1 MTFRGT
7 AASFVIAASLLS
19 SSAALAQ
26 DEWKEEGG
34 EKPPPEDRPTKKKD
48 ETPPDQQ
55 APAKPATLI
64 LDLKLGP
71 AFVLSAK
78 GVTEFGLQINVGYA
92 LTHDMI
98 AKGDGLF
105 LTLSP
110 YMLVGEDLSLIA
122 PLGVQYD
129 LPLTMIPYE
138 GVYAYARVSG
148 GYLYQK
154 NATLDFDK
162 GYHGFA
168 VQPALGAKFA
178 IFGRFHVGIE
188 PFAFD
193 ILHTFPPKTTNV
205 PEQTISAFQL
215 YIFGGASF

>member
-1 MTFRGT
+1 MTFRGMAGPLVL
-7 AASFVIAASLLS
+7 AASVFS
-19 SSAALAQ
+19 STAALAQ
-26 DEWKEEGG
+26 EEWKDEGG
-34 EKPPPEDRPTKKKD
+34 EKPPPDDRPAKKK
-48 ETPPDQQ
+48 EEPPPD
-55 APAKPATLI
+55 PADLKPARLI

-78 GVTEFGLQINVGYA
+78 GVTEFGLQVNVGYA
-92 LTHDMI
+92 LSHDMV
-98 AKGDGLF
+98 AKGDGLY

-110 YMLVGEDLSLIA
+110 YLLAGEDLSLIA
-122 PLGVQYD
+122 ALGVQYD
-129 LPLTMIPYE
+129 LPLTMIPYK

-154 NATLDFDK
+154 NATLEFDK

-168 VQPALGAKFA
+168 VQPALGAKFT
-178 IFGRFHVGIE
+178 IFDRFHVGIE

-193 ILHTFPPKTTNV
+193 ILHTFPPKTTLI
-205 PEQTISAFQL
+205 PEQTLSAFQL

>member
-1 MTFRGT
+1 MTFRGMAGPLLL
-7 AASFVIAASLLS
+7 AASVS
-19 SSAALAQ
+19 SSTAALAQ
-26 DEWKEEGG
+26 EEWKEEGG
-34 EKPPPEDRPTKKKD
+34 EKPPPDDRPVKKK
-48 ETPPDQQ
+48 EEPPPD
-55 APAKPATLI
+55 PADLKPARLI

-78 GVTEFGLQINVGYA
+78 GVTEFGLQVNVGYA
-92 LTHDMI
+92 LTHDM
-98 AKGDGLF
+98 ATKGDGLY

-110 YMLVGEDLSLIA
+110 YLLAGEDLSLIA
-122 PLGVQYD
+122 ALGLQYD
-129 LPLTMIPYE
+129 LPLTMIPYK

-154 NATLDFDK
+154 NATLELDK

-168 VQPALGAKFA
+168 VQPALGAKFT
-178 IFGRFHVGIE
+178 IFDRFHVGIE

-193 ILHTFPPKTTNV
+193 ILHTFPPKTTLI
-205 PEQTISAFQL
+205 PEQTLSAFQL

>member
-1 MTFRGT
+1 MISRGI
-7 AASFVIAASLLS
+7 ALPLVIAASVFS
-19 SSAALAQ
+19 STAALAQ
-26 DEWKEEGG
+26 EEWKEEGG
-34 EKPPPEDRPTKKKD
+34 EKPPPDDRPAKKKD
-48 ETPPDQQ
+48 EAPPD
-55 APAKPATLI
+55 PAETKPSRLI

-78 GVTEFGLQINVGYA
+78 GVTEFGLQVNAGYA

-98 AKGDGLF
+98 TKGDGF
-105 LTLSP
+105 YLTLSP

-122 PLGVQYD
+122 ALGVQYD
-129 LPLTMIPYE
+129 LPLTMIPYK

-154 NATLDFDK
+154 NKGLDFGQ

-168 VQPALGAKFA
+168 VQPALGAKFT
-178 IFGRFHVGIE
+178 IFDRFHVGIE

-193 ILHTFPPKTTNV
+193 ILHTFPPRSTLV
-205 PEQTISAFQL
+205 PEQTLSAFQL

>member
-1 MTFRGT
+1 MTFRGM
-7 AASFVIAASLLS
+7 AGPLLLAVSLS
-19 SSAALAQ
+19 SSTAALAQ
-26 DEWKEEGG
+26 EEWKEEGG
-34 EKPPPEDRPTKKKD
+34 EKPPPDDRPVKKK
-48 ETPPDQQ
+48 EEPPPD
-55 APAKPATLI
+55 PADLKPARLI

-78 GVTEFGLQINVGYA
+78 GVTEFGLQVNVGYA
-92 LTHDMI
+92 LTHDMVT
-98 AKGDGLF
+98 KGDGLY

-110 YMLVGEDLSLIA
+110 YLLAGEDLSLIA
-122 PLGVQYD
+122 ALGLQYD
-129 LPLTMIPYE
+129 LPLTMIPYK

-154 NATLDFDK
+154 NATLEFDK

-168 VQPALGAKFA
+168 VQPALGAKFT
-178 IFGRFHVGIE
+178 IFDRFHVGIE

-193 ILHTFPPKTTNV
+193 ILHTFPPKTTLI
-205 PEQTISAFQL
+205 PEQTLSAFQL